1 MRVLIVG
8 GTKFVGR
15 HLTEAV
21 LAAGHEVALL
31 HRGRTNPDLFPQVT
45 HLLADRNEDLSVL
58 AGHEFDATVDVVGFH
73 PDQITS
79 LAEALGGRGGHYTFV
94 SSVSAYAPPSG
105 PGYPEDSP
113 LLEHTGPIEGVA
125 VTAETYGSMKV
136 LCERRARELF
146 GPDVLIVRPT
156 YVVGPWDPYGRLGYW
171 AQRLARGGRVL
182 APGDPALPTQVIDA
196 RDQAAWM
203 ASMLGRGGVFHT
215 VTASVPLAELLEDL
229 AREFAPAGTE
239 LVWVEDAFLL
249 EHGVDSNALPLWGDG
264 IAADYWAGAA
274 DPAAAAGAGLVTR
287 PVVESARD
295 LLTVGLPERLLTG
308 QREAELLAAWTAR
321 S

>member
-8 GTKFVGR
+8 GTRFVGR

-21 LAAGHEVALL
+21 LAAGHEVTLL
-31 HRGRTNPDLFPQVT
+31 HRGRTNADLFPQAV

-58 AGHEFDATVDVVGFH
+58 AGHEFDATVDVTGYH
-73 PDQITS
+73 PGQITS

-94 SSVSAYAPPSG
+94 SSVSAYAPPTG
-105 PGYPEDSP
+105 PGFTEAAP
-113 LLEHTGPIEGVA
+113 LLEHTGPVEGVA
-125 VTAETYGSMKV
+125 VTVENYGSLKV
-136 LCERRARELF
+136 LCEQRARELF

-156 YVVGPWDPYGRLGYW
+156 YVVGPWDPYGRLDYW
-171 AQRLARGGRVL
+171 AQRLARGGQVL

-215 VTASVPLAELLEDL
+215 VTPSVPLADLLDGL

-239 LVWVEDAFLL
+239 LTWVDDAFLL
-249 EHGVDSNALPLWGDG
+249 EHGADSGMLPLWGDG
-264 IAADYWAGAA
+264 IAADYWVGAA
-274 DPAAAAGAGLVTR
+274 DPAAALAAGLVTR
-287 PVVESARD
+287 PVTESARD
-295 LLTVGLPERLLTG
+295 LLTVGLPDRLLTPD
-308 QREAELLAAWTAR
+308 RESELLMAWTRR